1 MKGPAFF
8 LCPTRIDADVTLY
21 FLLQIAVA
29 FSENFTEIQLEIKFT
44 VWMLHE
50 AMKLFSLE

>member
-29 FSENFTEIQLEIKFT
+29 FFQKFHRNP
-44 VWMLHE
+44 VGDQIYGMD
-50 AMKLFSLE
+50 AP

>member
-29 FSENFTEIQLEIKFT
+29 FSKNFTEIQLEIKFT

-50 AMKLFSLE
+50 AMKLFSSE